1 MRSSVEIGEVCLED
15 RKCLGLWSLPSVEAG
30 QGEGGYAVRASGS
43 FRVSSYQ
50 SWNYVL
56 VGMSAE
62 K

>member
-1 MRSSVEIGEVCLED
+1 MEV
-15 RKCLGLWSLPSVEAG
+15 G
-30 QGEGGYAVRASGS
+30 QGGGGYAVGASGS

-56 VGMSAE
+56 VGISEE